1 MATDRSHSEETA
13 PKRTPP
19 PFWTV
24 NLAFVGAALTAVAVF
39 AGIYLLAELSE
50 PGSGLT
56 PSIAFTA
63 LGLALGAALVLLW
76 VTVGR
81 ALVRPTAWLADETQ
95 FIAEANADRLI
106 DPQRYPTLSPLP
118 EAINGLIRRLLSAKR
133 EVSRAVGQATSRVE
147 EEKSRLEALL
157 RDLREGVLVCNL
169 EHRILLYNQA
179 ALSVLNLSGEL
190 GLGRSLFN
198 LVTREPVLHALE
210 RLTHRPVEEL
220 PDATA
225 SMVLA
230 TADSRTLL
238 SGRMSLVLD
247 QRRKPSGY
255 VITFS
260 DVTREVAELARRDAL
275 LRNATEGLRAP
286 LANLRAAAE
295 TLASFPDMEPDQR
308 RAFNRVI
315 LREWEVLSE
324 KLQGLDHDYRSLG
337 SIHWPMA
344 DVHSVDLLN
353 CVIRRLADSGGPAV
367 TMVGIPLWLHA
378 DSFALVMAIEFLVR
392 HLAEETGVRAFDIEA
407 LLGNRRVYIEISWDG
422 AHVPSPRLDTW
433 LATPLADAL
442 GAPTL
447 REVLERH
454 ASEIWSRGERD
465 GRAMLRLPLPASRRA
480 SVGSGTPHRELPRPE
495 FYDFDLLHLAPAG
508 EQLGSRPLRALTY
521 VVFDLET
528 TGLSP
533 AMGDE
538 IVSIGAV
545 RVVNG
550 RILTG
555 ETFDRLV
562 NPKRPI
568 PKEST
573 RFHGIT
579 DERIADAPPLEVV
592 LPQFRTFAADAILI
606 AHNAAFDLTFLRRRE
621 SDAGV
626 TFDNLALDTMLISAF
641 LYPDMPDHSLDSLT
655 ARLGIEII
663 DRHSALGD
671 TLATAA
677 VFVRLLDLLEQR
689 DIVTFDALIRAS
701 NMMLEIKARARR
713 FGPRPF
719 APGMG

>member
-1 MATDRSHSEETA
+1 MATEHRSEESLPKTA
-13 PKRTPP
+13 PPP
-19 PFWTV
+19 LWTV
-24 NLAFVGAALTAVAVF
+24 QTAFIGAGLAAIAVF
-39 AGIYLLAELSE
+39 AGVYALAEYSE
-50 PGSGLT
+50 PGNAVSL
-56 PSIAFTA
+56 SIIGTAF
-63 LGLALGAALVLLW
+63 GLALGAALIILW
-76 VTVGR
+76 VAVGR
-81 ALVRPTAWLADETQ
+81 SLVRPTAYLADETS
-95 FIAEANADRLI
+95 FIAEAGADRLI
-106 DPQRYPTLSPLP
+106 DPARYPTLTPLP
-118 EAINGLIRRLLSAKR
+118 EAINGMIRRLLSAKR
-133 EVSRAVGQATSRVE
+133 EVARSVDQATARVQA
-147 EEKSRLEALL
+147 EKSRLEALL

-179 ALSVLNLSGEL
+179 ALGVLNLSGEL

-210 RLTHRPVEEL
+210 RLTHRPIEEQA
-220 PDATA
+220 DATA
-225 SMVLA
+225 PMVLA

-238 SGRMSLVLD
+238 SGRMTLVLD
-247 QRRKPSGY
+247 QRQKPSGY

-260 DVTREVAELARRDAL
+260 DVTSEVAELARRDAL
-275 LRNATEGLRAP
+275 LRSATEGLRAP

-315 LREWEVLSE
+315 LREWDILSE
-324 KLQGLDHDYRSLG
+324 KLQSLDHNYRSLG

-344 DVHSVDLLN
+344 DVHSIDLLN

-378 DSFALVMAIEFLVR
+378 DSFSLVIAIEALLR
-392 HLAEETGVRAFDIEA
+392 HAAEETGVRAFDVEA
-407 LLGNRRVYIEISWDG
+407 LLGNRRVYIEISWEG
-422 AHVPSPRLDTW
+422 PHVPSPRLDAW
-433 LATPLADAL
+433 LATPLADTV

-454 ASEIWSRGERD
+454 GSEIWSRAERQ

-480 SVGSGTPHRELPRPE
+480 AVSSAAPQRALPRPE

-508 EQLGSRPLRALTY
+508 EKLGNRPLRSLTY

-528 TGLSP
+528 TGLAP

-579 DERIADAPPLEVV
+579 DERIADAPPIEVV
-592 LPQFRTFAADAILI
+592 LPQFRNFAADAILI

-621 SDAGV
+621 AEAGV
-626 TFDNLALDTMLISAF
+626 TFDNLALDTMLISDF

-655 ARLGIEII
+655 ARLGIEVI

-677 VFVRLLDLLEQR
+677 VFVRLLDLLDQR
-689 DIVTFDALIRAS
+689 DIITFDALVRAS
-701 NMMLEIKARARR
+701 NMMLEIKARAHH
-713 FGPRPF
+713 FGPRPI
-719 APGMG
+719 GSGIG